1 MALKLPNVAKQALLY
16 GASIALMKGVSL
28 LMLPFIAHHLPAEAY
43 GRLEVV
49 TSIAVLGS
57 VVMGMGLDAAMFRFA
72 GTTDNPIECRRLAAE
87 FFGLALLIG
96 GTAGICG
103 WLIADTLASTVP
115 GQLTRYEIR
124 LVLLT
129 LSLEG
134 AIAIPLGWMRMCDR
148 AVPFFYATTG
158 RAILQALLVL
168 ALLSKGHGVE
178 GVLEAGVI
186 AAVLQAFI
194 IGILHIRDTGFGFSR
209 KTAYRSIVYSLPIV
223 ASGLVAFAWNGLDR
237 IILADFASLVDVA
250 QFGVA
255 AKFSLAVLLL
265 MQPFNMW
272 WLPRRFD
279 VLKQK
284 NGTQKVADIIS
295 IGIVM
300 TLVIAVLV
308 GLASPI
314 LVTLLLPPSY
324 AMAGSYAIG
333 IVMIM
338 ALKEMAE
345 LVNLGCFTGNTTKAQ
360 FVINLTAAT
369 ASILGMLLLIPEHAV
384 WGVIF
389 ALLIAQGIR
398 LLLFFSVSQHFV
410 YIPYPIRPLFIFGT
424 LSIVCLTLGSQA
436 ESTTL
441 QLLITLA
448 AVGILLSFAFILR
461 LIRLP
466 ERLLTR

>member
-1 MALKLPNVAKQALLY
+1 MTLKLPNVVKQALLY

-49 TSIAVLGS
+49 TSLAVIGS

-72 GTTDNPIECRRLAAE
+72 GTTANPIERRRLAAE

-96 GTAGICG
+96 GTAGVCG
-103 WLIADTLASTVP
+103 WLIADTLALTVP

-134 AIAIPLGWMRMCDR
+134 AIAIPLGWMRMCDK

-168 ALLSKGHGVE
+168 ALLSKGRGVE

-194 IGILHIRDTGFGFSR
+194 IGILHIRNTGFGFSR
-209 KTAYRSIVYSLPIV
+209 KTAYRSIIYSLPIV

-237 IILADFASLVDVA
+237 IILADFASLIDVA

-255 AKFSLAVLLL
+255 AKFSLAVVLL

-272 WLPRRFD
+272 WLPRRFE
-279 VLKQK
+279 VLKQH
-284 NGTQKVADIIS
+284 GTQKVAYIIS
-295 IGIVM
+295 IGIVI
-300 TLVIAVLV
+300 TLIISVLI
-308 GLASPI
+308 GLATPL

-324 AMAGSYAIG
+324 AMAGSYAVG

-338 ALKEMAE
+338 ALREMAE
-345 LVNLGCFTGNTTKAQ
+345 LVNLGCFAGNTTKAQ
-360 FVINLTAAT
+360 FVINFTAAT
-369 ASILGMLLLIPEHAV
+369 VSIIGMLMLIPEYAV

-389 ALLIAQGIR
+389 ALLIAQSIR

-410 YIPYPIRPLFIFGT
+410 HIPYPLRSLFIFGT
-424 LSIVCLTLGSQA
+424 LSIACLTLGSQA
-436 ESTTL
+436 ESTAL

-448 AVGILLSFAFILR
+448 AVGCLLFIALILR